1 MKIKDMDIQE
11 YNKEKMKKKEGQK
24 KPSTPLNYSE
34 KRDFDP
40 RPESERIV
48 SEERKQGFLTKV
60 REVLPKAVI
69 INTSFVLPECY
80 DAPPSLHDIA
90 STVHSKLPSGSKE
103 DITQLFIEQLS
114 FNDAQI
120 LELEKVTRDQS
131 SSNC

>member
-1 MKIKDMDIQE
+1 MDTSIKEINPMKIKDMDIQVH
-11 YNKEKMKKKEGQK
+11 NKEKMKKKDGQK

-40 RPESERIV
+40 RPESKRIV
-48 SEERKQGFLTKV
+48 SEERKQGCLTKV

-69 INTSFVLPECY
+69 NISFALPECY

-90 STVHSKLPSGSKE
+90 STVHSKLPSG
-103 DITQLFIEQLS
+103 
-114 FNDAQI
+114 AQI